1 MRTFFLM
8 MAMMIACYTAQAQE
22 ISFETTKIDYGV
34 LEQDANGVR
43 HFTFSNTGD
52 VPLIIK
58 RAKGSCGC
66 TVPAPITE
74 PILPGESAKLEV
86 KYDTHRLGHFSK
98 YVTVYSNAK
107 NQPEMRLSITG
118 EVQQQAA
125 ATPAKERNLFS
136 Q

>member
-1 MRTFFLM
+1 MRTLFLM
-8 MAMMIACYTAQAQE
+8 VALFIGYTAQAQE
-22 ISFETTKIDYGV
+22 ISFETTKIDYGI
-34 LEQDANGVR
+34 LEQDANGIR
-43 HFTFSNTGD
+43 YFNFTNTGE
-52 VPLIIK
+52 VPLIIS

-66 TVPAPITE
+66 TVPTPITE

-86 KYDTHRLGHFSK
+86 KYDTHRIGQFTK